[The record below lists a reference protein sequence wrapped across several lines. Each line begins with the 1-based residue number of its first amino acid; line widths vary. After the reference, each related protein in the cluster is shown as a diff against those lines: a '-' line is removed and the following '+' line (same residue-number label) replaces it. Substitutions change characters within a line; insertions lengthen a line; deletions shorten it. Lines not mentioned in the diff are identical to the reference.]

1 MFLNRWIIA
10 ILVYILVTILL
21 IFVKPS
27 MMFTQDG
34 NVKQWSIENTET
46 TSIFSPM
53 IVFPILSI
61 LSYYLGIWIEL
72 VFNS

>member
-1 MFLNRWIIA
+1 
-10 ILVYILVTILL
+10 
-21 IFVKPS
+21 